1 MTSVSV
7 VIPTRD
13 RAALLETTLHSVLW
27 QDDVDLEVIVVDD
40 GSIDATP
47 DVVAGLGEERV
58 TLVRLGEPH
67 GLAAARNLGAGRA
80 GGGWLGFVDDDDV
93 WAPEKLA
100 RQVRAAEAAD
110 RGWVYVGAVAVGE
123 RLEIVSGDPPPS
135 PEAVMAALPR
145 SNPVPGGGSNVIL
158 RRHLFERVGGFDERL
173 ARCEDW
179 ELWARLTRHGPPAAV
194 PEPLMG
200 YRLHAGAMSLDVEGI
215 VGAARAIEALHR
227 TSVDWGTLHRW
238 LAETCLRNDRHL
250 QALGH
255 FARAA
260 LRGQAAGVASDLAD
274 IVRRR
279 VARVTGR
286 RSDAGRAAG
295 WAAGAWR
302 WLRELE
308 PSSTSGGGAHP
319 GS

>member
-13 RAALLETTLHSVLW
+13 RAGLLGTTLRSVLW

-40 GSIDATP
+40 GSTDATP
-47 DVVAGLGEERV
+47 EVVAAAADSRV
-58 TLVRLGEPH
+58 TLVRRDEPH
-67 GLAAARNLGAGRA
+67 GLAAARNLGAGLA
-80 GGGWLGFVDDDDV
+80 SGEWVGFVDDDDV
-93 WAPEKLA
+93 WGPDKLA
-100 RQVRAAEAAD
+100 LQFAAAD
-110 RGWVYVGAVAVGE
+110 AAGRGWVYVGAVT
-123 RLEIVSGDPPPS
+123 VSESLSILSGAPPPS
-135 PEAVMAALPR
+135 PQAVMAVLPR

-158 RRHLFERVGGFDERL
+158 RRDLFERVGGFDERL

-215 VGAARAIEALHR
+215 VGAARAIEVLHR
-227 TSVDWGTLHRW
+227 TSVDWGTIHRW
-238 LAETCLRNDRHL
+238 LGETCLRNDRHL
-250 QALGH
+250 EALSH

-260 LRGQAAGVASDLAD
+260 VSGQAAGVASDLVD

-279 VARVTGR
+279 LARVAGK
-286 RSDAGRAAG
+286 RSDAGRATG
-295 WAAGAWR
+295 WAAGASP

-308 PSSTSGGGAHP
+308 PSSTSGGG
-319 GS
+319 

>member
-13 RAALLETTLHSVLW
+13 RAALLGTTLRSVLW
-27 QDDVDLEVIVVDD
+27 QREVDLEVIVVDD
-40 GSIDATP
+40 GSTDPTP
-47 DVVAGLGEERV
+47 EVVAAAADSRV
-58 TLVRLGEPH
+58 TLVRRDEPH
-67 GLAAARNLGAGRA
+67 GPPAARNLGAGRA
-80 GGGWLGFVDDDDV
+80 SGKWLGFVDDDDV
-93 WAPEKLA
+93 WGPEKLV
-100 RQVRAAEAAD
+100 RQLAAADAAD

-123 RLEIVSGDPPPS
+123 RLGIVSGVPPPS
-135 PEAVMAALPR
+135 PEAVMAVLPR

-158 RRHLFERVGGFDERL
+158 RRDLFEVVGGFDERL
-173 ARCEDW
+173 APCEDW
-179 ELWARLTRHGPPAAV
+179 ELWARLTGHGPPAAV

-200 YRLHAGAMSLDVEGI
+200 YRLHGGTVSLDVEGI
-215 VGAARAIEALHR
+215 VGAARAIERLHR
-227 TSVDWGTLHRW
+227 TSIDWGTLHRW

-250 QALGH
+250 EALGH

-279 VARVTGR
+279 AARVTGP
-286 RSDAGRAAG
+286 RSDSARATG
-295 WAAGAWR
+295 WAAGASW

-308 PSSTSGGGAHP
+308 PSSASGGGEHR

>member
-13 RAALLETTLHSVLW
+13 RVALLVTTLRSVLW
-27 QDDVDLEVIVVDD
+27 QDGVDLEVIVVDD
-40 GSIDATP
+40 GSTDATP
-47 DVVAGLGEERV
+47 EVVAAAGDARV
-58 TLVRLGEPH
+58 TLVRRDEPH

-80 GGGWLGFVDDDDV
+80 NGEWVGFVDDDDV
-93 WAPEKLA
+93 WGPDKLA
-100 RQVRAAEAAD
+100 RQLAAAVGAD

-123 RLEIVSGDPPPS
+123 RLAIVSGKPPPS

-145 SNPVPGGGSNVIL
+145 SNPVPGGGSNVVM
-158 RRHLFERVGGFDERL
+158 RRDLFERVGGFDERL
-173 ARCEDW
+173 VPCEDW

-200 YRLHAGAMSLDVEGI
+200 YRLHASAMSLDVEGI
-215 VGAARAIEALHR
+215 VDAARTIERLHR
-227 TSVDWGTLHRW
+227 TSVDWGTIHRW

-250 QALGH
+250 EALSH

-260 LRGQAAGVASDLAD
+260 VRGQAAGVASDLAD

-279 VARVTGR
+279 FARVTGK
-286 RSDAGRAAG
+286 RSHAGRVTG
-295 WAAGAWR
+295 WAAGASR

-308 PSSTSGGGAHP
+308 PSSTSGSG
-319 GS
+319 

>member
-7 VIPTRD
+7 VIPTRN
-13 RAALLETTLHSVLW
+13 RAALLETTLRSVLW

-40 GSIDATP
+40 GSTDATP
-47 DVVAGLGEERV
+47 EVVAAAADSRV
-58 TLVRLGEPH
+58 TLVRRDEPH
-67 GLAAARNLGAGRA
+67 GLAAARNLGAGR
-80 GGGWLGFVDDDDV
+80 GTGEWVGFVDDDDV
-93 WAPEKLA
+93 WGPDKLA
-100 RQVRAAEAAD
+100 RQLTAADAAD
-110 RGWVYVGAVAVGE
+110 RGWVYVGVVAVGE
-123 RLEIVSGDPPPS
+123 RLEIVSGAPPPS
-135 PEAVMAALPR
+135 PEAVMAVLPR
-145 SNPVPGGGSNVIL
+145 SNPVPGGGSNVVL
-158 RRHLFERVGGFDERL
+158 RRDLFERVGGFDERL

-179 ELWARLTRHGPPAAV
+179 ELWARLIRHGPPAAV

-200 YRLHAGAMSLDVEGI
+200 YRLHADAMSLDVEGM
-215 VGAARAIEALHR
+215 VGAARAIERLHR
-227 TSVDWGTLHRW
+227 TSVDWGTFHRW

-250 QALGH
+250 EAVRH

-260 LRGQAAGVASDLAD
+260 VHGQAAGVASDLAD

-286 RSDAGRAAG
+286 RSDAGRATG
-295 WAAGAWR
+295 WAGGASR

-308 PSSTSGGGAHP
+308 PSSTSGNGEHR

>member
-47 DVVAGLGEERV
+47 DVVAGFGEERV
-58 TLVRLGEPH
+58 MLVRLGEPH

-93 WAPEKLA
+93 WAPDKLA
-100 RQVRAAEAAD
+100 RQVRAADEAD
-110 RGWVYVGAVAVGE
+110 RDWAYVGAVTVGE
-123 RLEIVSGDPPPS
+123 GLEIVSGRPPPS
-135 PEAVMAALPR
+135 PAAVMAALPR
-145 SNPVPGGGSNVIL
+145 FNPVPGGGSNVVL
-158 RRHLFERVGGFDERL
+158 RRDVFERVGGFDERP
-173 ARCEDW
+173 APCEDW
-179 ELWARLTRHGPPAAV
+179 ELWARLARLGLPAAV
-194 PEPLMG
+194 PEPLVG
-200 YRLHAGAMSLDVEGI
+200 YRVHATAMSLDVEGI
-215 VGAARAIEALHR
+215 VRAARTIERLHA
-227 TSVDWGTLHRW
+227 TSVDWGRIHRW
-238 LAETCLRNDRHL
+238 LAESCLRNDRHL
-250 QALGH
+250 EALRY
-255 FARAA
+255 FASAA
-260 LRGQAAGVASDLAD
+260 VRGQAAGVASDLAD

-286 RSDAGRAAG
+286 RSDAGPVTG
-295 WAAGAWR
+295 WAAGASR

-308 PSSTSGGGAHP
+308 SSSTSGSG
-319 GS
+319 